1 MKKVFKIIATSSLGT
16 EIIDEAETEKEAKYL
31 VNEYQLAYGLK
42 FYIWYK

>member
-1 MKKVFKIIATSSLGT
+1 MKRTYKIIATSGYGM
-16 EIIDEAETEKEAKYL
+16 EIIDEVETEKEAKHL